1 MADARV
7 EREPASYRDPSGFVY
22 RRDGVLLRQVQ
33 PPFAEDWRAFN
44 ASGLYRHL
52 ADDRLLVAHEE
63 ADPALAATPGAVAVL
78 RPEPIS
84 FLSFPYEW
92 SFSQLKYAALLT
104 LRAQEAALEHGMT
117 LKDASAFNVQF
128 IGARPILIDTLSFE
142 RYEEGAAWVGYRQF
156 CEHFLG
162 PLALIAHGDP
172 RVALLLR
179 DMPDGIPVEL
189 TSSLLRGRTRLNF
202 GLLTHLHLH
211 AGAQRR
217 AARNQAAGR
226 RATSGRRMSKF
237 QLRALLDGLR
247 RTVQSL
253 RWDPKTT
260 WSDYGDTTSYTPDA
274 AAAKR
279 RIVSEML
286 ERAGGSWAWDIGA
299 NTGDFS
305 ALAAAGGRRVVAV
318 DADPGAS
325 DLHFRRLRDEGNDA
339 VLSIVGDLLSPSPAL
354 GWGLAERPSLIDR
367 ANADVIL
374 ALALVHHLAIGGN
387 VPLGYI
393 AELFARLAPN
403 AIVEFVPKE
412 DPQVARM
419 LSTRRDVFAD
429 YDIDGFRAAVSSRFE
444 VAEETTV
451 PGSVRSLFL
460 LRRRG

>member
-33 PPFAEDWRAFN
+33 PPFAEDWHAFN
-44 ASGLYRHL
+44 DSGLFRHL

-63 ADPALAATPGAVAVL
+63 ADPALAASPGAIAVL
-78 RPEPIS
+78 RPEPIA

-92 SFSQLKYAALLT
+92 SFSQLKDAALLT
-104 LRAQEAALEHGMT
+104 LRAQETALQHGMT

-162 PLALIAHGDP
+162 PLSLIANGDP

-189 TSSLLRGRTRLNF
+189 TASLLPGRTRLNF

-253 RWDPKTT
+253 TWDPKTT
-260 WSDYGDTTSYTPDA
+260 WSDYGDTTSYTADA

-279 RIVSEML
+279 QIVSEML
-286 ERAGGSWAWDIGA
+286 ERVGGSWAWDIGA
-299 NTGDFS
+299 NRGDFS
-305 ALAAAGGRRVVAV
+305 ALAAADGRRVVAI
-318 DADPGAS
+318 DADPGAA
-325 DLHFRRLRDEGNDA
+325 DLHYRRLRGEGNEG
-339 VLSIVGDLLSPSPAL
+339 VLSIIGDLLSPSPAL
-354 GWGLAERPSLIDR
+354 GWGLAERPSLIER

-387 VPLGYI
+387 VPLGHI
-393 AELFARLAPN
+393 GELFARLAPN
-403 AIVEFVPKE
+403 VIVEFVPKE

-429 YDIDGFRAAVSSRFE
+429 YDADRFRAAVSSRFE